1 MKNLPF
7 KSSMNLSNIFKKI
20 PVLVTVLVSCQSLSA
35 QFGDVNYAYVGL
47 NLQSGSITNAYMMT
61 TMHSDKF
68 SGPSALF
75 GVESY
80 NEGGS
85 WSNFSADG
93 LFQAVVS
100 IAKPTFVPKLK
111 DYEANAQQTNSD
123 RGVYLLSTPLLKWG
137 GAFSPGKQDLIGPTF
152 QFGLEGI
159 SLLQMNEKGKGKKL
173 SNAIGGQTDGVLTY
187 GTGLQ
192 VFNPLRSIPLFRN
205 SRLSFNIDWM
215 LAREADEKFRVSGR
229 KRYTLE
235 MVTML
240 GRRGYIKA
248 FYQNVD
254 YRNSF
259 FLNNPVQGGEAI
271 PVSSKMSVVGL
282 GIGLNWLQYGDN

>member
-1 MKNLPF
+1 MIKLKF
-7 KSSMNLSNIFKKI
+7 FRRKLFI
-20 PVLVTVLVSCQSLSA
+20 VTVFLASQSANA
-35 QFGDVNYAYVGL
+35 QFGDVNYAYLGL
-47 NLQSGSITNAYMMT
+47 NLQSGSITNAYVMGFG
-61 TMHSDKF
+61 MHNDKF

-80 NEGGS
+80 NDGGS
-85 WSNFSADG
+85 WSQFSADG
-93 LFQAVVS
+93 LLQAVVS
-100 IAKPTFVPKLK
+100 IVSPTFVPKLK
-111 DYEANAQQTNSD
+111 EFEANSGQSKSSL
-123 RGVYLLSTPLLKWG
+123 YLLSTPLLKWG
-137 GAFSPGKQDLIGPTF
+137 GAFSPGEQELLGPTF
-152 QFGLEGI
+152 QFGFEGI
-159 SLLQMNEKGKGKKL
+159 SLLQMNDDGKGKKL
-173 SNAIGGQTDGVLTY
+173 NNAMGGQMDGVLTY

-192 VFNPLRSIPLFRN
+192 VFNPLRAIPLFKN

-254 YRNSF
+254 FRNSF
-259 FLNNPVQGGEAI
+259 FLNNPVPGGEVI
-271 PVSSKMSVVGL
+271 PVSSKMSVIGL
-282 GIGLNWLQYGDN
+282 GIGFNWLQYGDD